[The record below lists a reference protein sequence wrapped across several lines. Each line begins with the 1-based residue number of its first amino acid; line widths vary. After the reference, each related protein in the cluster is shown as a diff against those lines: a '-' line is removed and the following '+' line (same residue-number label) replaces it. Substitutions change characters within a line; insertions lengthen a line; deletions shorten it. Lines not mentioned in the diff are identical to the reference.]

1 MTYFKKKSLI
11 CCSFH
16 SLSVLIQVFKQNY
29 FLLSQVCE
37 YAIEV
42 TNGNNPLHVIPMDN
56 RLSLL
61 QTWVAAKQ
69 MAQQQIAKT
78 FGADDEVSQVIVK

>member
-1 MTYFKKKSLI
+1 
-11 CCSFH
+11 
-16 SLSVLIQVFKQNY
+16 
-29 FLLSQVCE
+29 
-37 YAIEV
+37 
-42 TNGNNPLHVIPMDN
+42 MDN

>member
-1 MTYFKKKSLI
+1 MTLF
-11 CCSFH
+11 
-16 SLSVLIQVFKQNY
+16 
-29 FLLSQVCE
+29 
-37 YAIEV
+37 EV